1 MLTQRRA
8 PLPGVADLR
17 VDTSSTRITANKKPL
32 QQCPSADDDTAL
44 TTEDDV
50 SPPPAAPIEHMSA
63 RGIFLLVMAFLVF
76 AAFVLFVL
84 SEMTHHHQHHHG
96 QNDGQ
101 EQERGSLLLLFT
113 AETQRDVHSASLW
126 VLVLAVPITSV
137 ATWFPVSITHASDG
151 VFRIRSP
158 ITRISSL
165 SPTAARIKSL
175 PLVQRLVYRF
185 RTNFYFR
192 AYQSAAWVLYGVFLA
207 MVLGCSSPFQSLPL
221 PHTLMNLKLPFCD
234 FGHRSNV
241 AVVAFI
247 AQVLMISSVLALER
261 RRDHDRSQQRSSKDA
276 AALPRRTDRFVLILN
291 NFNNTLLLVGAVVL
305 AVASEYTRHANEGES
320 DAYSLTSGLGSLA
333 LFVTAMLNT
342 YGLGGLLSSKR
353 GWRFYQPFMGGA
365 RFVLFQVIS
374 WTCFGA
380 GLLIQGLYLLSIVLV
395 EMELFVGVMALA
407 GALFV
412 ISQVVMMMSVLVF
425 RSPSSSLRA
434 TATPSTT
441 TTKDGES
448 ATLSSV
454 AATAPQGFH
463 GRLQAFADECLGALL
478 IGMLVNLQWIP
489 SASFFLIYAATT
501 NLDASGVIFY
511 GCVTIFAEIFF
522 VLSRSITIHMYSK
535 DSDSGKNKSVSTMKF
550 KYHFLPLTSLALPGY
565 ATYYH
570 FVHDLDALLPVAFL
584 SGFMYLYAFT
594 YRGDP
599 QHSGVRMNRV
609 WVTSRSKLTE
619 AVVTYF
625 RGKIIRVTP
634 LNPQDHYVMAFHP
647 HGIMPTTAMWLLF
660 TEQWRQLF
668 PGVHPCLLTASVLH
682 QIPLSRDV
690 MQTYGSREVTRQAF
704 TSTLEQ
710 KQSVMLVPGGQAEM
724 LEQHSGRKEVRVYTK
739 HKGFIRV
746 AIEHGTPLVPVLS
759 FKEGELMDNV
769 KAPMLQRWFVKNLAF
784 PFPYFPYGRGFLP
797 IPRKVDT
804 TVVVGAPIRVQ
815 KIASPTAD
823 DVDKVHVQ
831 YFAALE
837 EMFHKY
843 KDEANCAD
851 YKLVLI

>member
-1 MLTQRRA
+1 
-8 PLPGVADLR
+8 
-17 VDTSSTRITANKKPL
+17 
-32 QQCPSADDDTAL
+32 
-44 TTEDDV
+44 
-50 SPPPAAPIEHMSA
+50 MSA

-84 SEMTHHHQHHHG
+84 SEMTHHHHQHGHHHR
-96 QNDGQ
+96 QDQ
-101 EQERGSLLLLFT
+101 EEERGSLLLLFT
-113 AETQRDVHSASLW
+113 AEMQRDVHSASLW

-158 ITRISSL
+158 ITRSSL
-165 SPTAARIKSL
+165 SPTVARLKSM

-207 MVLGCSSPFQSLPL
+207 MVLGCSSLQNLSLPQ
-221 PHTLMNLKLPFCD
+221 TLTSLKLPFCD
-234 FGHRSNV
+234 FGHRSNI

-261 RRDHDRSQQRSSKDA
+261 RRDRDRTHHQQRSKDGA
-276 AALPRRTDRFVLILN
+276 NGAPRRTDRFVLILN
-291 NFNNTLLLVGAVVL
+291 NFNNTLLLVGAVLL
-305 AVASEYTRHANEGES
+305 AVASEYTRHANQGES

-380 GLLIQGLYLLSIVLV
+380 GLFVQGLYLLSIVLV

-425 RSPSSSLRA
+425 RSPSSSSRA
-434 TATPSTT
+434 TATPSTIT
-441 TTKDGES
+441 SDDGDL
-448 ATLSSV
+448 ATLSSSS
-454 AATAPQGFH
+454 TMAPQSFH
-463 GRLQAFADECLGALL
+463 DRLQAFADECLGAML

-501 NLDASGVIFY
+501 NLDASGVVFY
-511 GCVTIFAEIFF
+511 GFVTILAEIFF
-522 VLSRSITIHMYSK
+522 VLSRSIAIHMYSK
-535 DSDSGKNKSVSTMKF
+535 DSDSGKNKDVNAMRF
-550 KYHFLPLTSLALPGY
+550 KYLFLPLVSLALPGY

-599 QHSGVRMNRV
+599 QHTGVRLNRA
-609 WVTSRSKLTE
+609 WVTSRSKLMETL
-619 AVVTYF
+619 VTYF
-625 RGKIIRVTP
+625 QGKIIRVAP
-634 LNPQDHYVMAFHP
+634 LDPQDHYVMAFHP

-690 MQTYGSREVTRQAF
+690 MQIYGSREVTRQAF
-704 TSTLEQ
+704 TSALEQ

-804 TVVVGAPIRVQ
+804 TVVVGAPICVP

-823 DVDKVHVQ
+823 DVDKVHAQ
-831 YFAALE
+831 YFAAFE

>member
-1 MLTQRRA
+1 MLTQRRV
-8 PLPGVADLR
+8 PLPPGVAALR
-17 VDTSSTRITANKKPL
+17 VDTHTTSKPH
-32 QQCPSADDDTAL
+32 SAAGDDVA
-44 TTEDDV
+44 EDDA
-50 SPPPAAPIEHMSA
+50 SPPPPIEHMSA
-63 RGIFLLVMAFLVF
+63 RGLFLLLMGFLVF

-84 SEMTHHHQHHHG
+84 SEMTHHHLLQH
-96 QNDGQ
+96 QNADQ
-101 EQERGSLLLLFT
+101 QTLLLFT
-113 AETQRDVHSASLW
+113 AETQHDVHSASLW

-158 ITRISSL
+158 VTRTSSSL
-165 SPTAARIKSL
+165 SPTAARLQSL
-175 PLVQRLVYRF
+175 PLVQRLVYHF
-185 RTNFYFR
+185 QTNFYFR
-192 AYQSAAWVLYGVFLA
+192 AYQSAAWVLYGLFLA
-207 MVLGCSSPFQSLPL
+207 MVLGCSSLQSLPL
-221 PHTLMNLKLPFCD
+221 PLLANLKLPFCD

-261 RRDHDRSQQRSSKDA
+261 RRDRDRAHQQQRSKDG
-276 AALPRRTDRFVLILN
+276 ALPRRTDRFVLILN
-291 NFNNTLLLVGAVVL
+291 NFNNTLLLVGALLL
-305 AVASEYTRHANEGES
+305 AVASEYTRHVNQGES

-333 LFVTAMLNT
+333 LFVTTMLNT

-380 GLLIQGLYLLSIVLV
+380 GVFIQGLYLLSIVLV

-412 ISQVVMMMSVLVF
+412 VSQVVMMMSVLVF
-425 RSPSSSLRA
+425 RSPSSSPR
-434 TATPSTT
+434 TATTT
-441 TTKDGES
+441 SAITRDIGGGGGGDSGSS
-448 ATLSSV
+448 ATLSSS
-454 AATAPQGFH
+454 APTTAPQGFH

-478 IGMLVNLQWIP
+478 IGTLVNLQWIP
-489 SASFFLIYAATT
+489 SASFFFIYAATT
-501 NLDASGVIFY
+501 NLDTYNVVFY
-511 GCVTIFAEIFF
+511 GLVTILAELLF
-522 VLSRSITIHMYSK
+522 VLSRSIATHMYSK
-535 DSDSGKNKSVSTMKF
+535 DSDSGKNKDVSAMSF
-550 KYHFLPLTSLALPGY
+550 KYLFLPLTSLVLPGC

-570 FVHDLDALLPVAFL
+570 FVHDLDALWPVAFL

-599 QHSGVRMNRV
+599 QHTGVRMNRS
-609 WVTSRSKLTE
+609 WVTTRSKLMET
-619 AVVTYF
+619 VVTYF
-625 RGKIIRVTP
+625 QGKIIRVAP
-634 LNPQDHYVMAFHP
+634 LDPQEHYVLAFHP

-690 MQTYGSREVTRQAF
+690 MQNYGSREVTRQAF

-769 KAPMLQRWFVKNLAF
+769 KAPMVQRWFVKNLAF

-804 TVVVGAPIRVQ
+804 TVVVGAPIRVP
-815 KIASPTAD
+815 KIANPTAE
-823 DVDKVHVQ
+823 DVDKIHVQ

-837 EMFHKY
+837 DMFHTY
-843 KDEANCAD
+843 KDEANCTD